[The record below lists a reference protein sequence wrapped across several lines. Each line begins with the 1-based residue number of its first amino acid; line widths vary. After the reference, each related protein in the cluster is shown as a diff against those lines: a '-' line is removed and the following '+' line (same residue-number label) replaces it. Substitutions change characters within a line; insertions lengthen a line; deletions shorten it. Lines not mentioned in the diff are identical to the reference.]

1 MSVSIN
7 DRSTTGPEATYVL
20 QGKGRTYRL
29 DEAAFNAALDA
40 ALAVSG
46 RGRALTTG
54 HAAKML
60 GVSLKTVQRLLDA
73 GYIPFYRTSEGGNRM
88 IDESDLIAYRSRR
101 DEQSQHLEHAR
112 EAARE
117 IGLYDMP
124 THQHREAR

>member
-7 DRSTTGPEATYVL
+7 DRPTTGSETAYVL

-29 DEAAFNAALDA
+29 DEAAFTAALDA

-46 RGRALTTG
+46 SGRALTTG
-54 HAAKML
+54 QAAKLL
-60 GVSLKTVQRLLDA
+60 GVSLKTVQRLVDA
-73 GYIPFYRTSEGGNRM
+73 GCIPFYRTSEGDNR
-88 IDESDLIAYRSRR
+88 IIYESDLIAYRSRR
-101 DEQSQHLEHAR
+101 DEQSRHLERAR
-112 EAARE
+112 EVAQE